1 MALKTFNLDA
11 KVYGEFSKHCK
22 KHGISMSKKVE
33 NFIKT
38 ELQNINSLGKKVK
51 KEDID
56 PFQFD
61 IEKDVKTRRPSPS
74 PSSDSQEVFDDHP
87 MGKYC

>member
-22 KHGISMSKKVE
+22 KRGISMSKRVE
-33 NFIKT
+33 NFIKQ
-38 ELQNINSLGKKVK
+38 EMIRIKSGDLDEFKL
-51 KEDID
+51 E
-56 PFQFD
+56 
-61 IEKDVKTRRPSPS
+61 IEKDTRPKMILPSPKL
-74 PSSDSQEVFDDHP
+74 SDEHP